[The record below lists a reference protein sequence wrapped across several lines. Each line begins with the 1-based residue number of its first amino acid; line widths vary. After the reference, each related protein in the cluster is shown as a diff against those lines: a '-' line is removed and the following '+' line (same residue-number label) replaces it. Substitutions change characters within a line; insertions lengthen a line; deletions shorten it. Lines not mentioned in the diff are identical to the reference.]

1 MVPVRRVI
9 VRDDLG
15 GRTDYR
21 SGCCQRCCQLVD
33 HVDPR
38 PRLPD
43 CRCAWPQ
50 LLPHCAPGALTVQ
63 RATMHVGTRR
73 YLGRS
78 RCRVVSI
85 SIWVAPKCAL
95 ARRQPAATRRQP
107 SDPLSGRPERR
118 GRGTAPPAKQRPA
131 EMPAASTTRE
141 ALKNTR
147 GSRPQSAPAAGI
159 ECVSTAHRPPSQL
172 ADATPIDSARKA
184 TPHRSASLSL
194 DMDGGSSGWGSS
206 PSAILATVSP
216 QHVTYGTG
224 ESNVRSCGSRARTG

>member
-73 YLGRS
+73 YL
-78 RCRVVSI
+78 
-85 SIWVAPKCAL
+85 
-95 ARRQPAATRRQP
+95 
-107 SDPLSGRPERR
+107 
-118 GRGTAPPAKQRPA
+118 
-131 EMPAASTTRE
+131 
-141 ALKNTR
+141 TR